1 MNHKCFIDVNMKY
14 SWGYKNSFQLRYV
27 DLFSC
32 FVGHWSCDG
41 WHRRNPRRTWRELF
55 KSKCLHRV
63 LPYCQKHAERKLFCA
78 HYWLDDFVRFIKK
91 KNCCFNSMIILKEL
105 DCYEKKYVKE
115 YNYQCLNN
123 FLIFFSTVS
132 IILITN
138 VNFTFTT

>member
-55 KSKCLHRV
+55 KSKCSHRV
-63 LPYCQKHAERKLFCA
+63 LPYCQKQRGNYFVLIIGWFCSF
-78 HYWLDDFVRFIKK
+78 YKK
-91 KNCCFNSMIILKEL
+91 KKKYYCFNSMIILEEL
-105 DCYEKKYVKE
+105 DCYERKYVKE

-138 VNFTFTT
+138 VNFIFTT